1 VDLFWAFFL
10 EKTGLAHGDGCIDR
24 MMRPWV
30 EWMDRNRQWQWDLV
44 RGQALRVECEINLE
58 EPIGYPAQPG
68 LIHPSVCPSVSLY
81 MPAD

>member
-1 VDLFWAFFL
+1 
-10 EKTGLAHGDGCIDR
+10 
-24 MMRPWV
+24 
-30 EWMDRNRQWQWDLV
+30 MDRNRQWQWDLV